1 MDPVK
6 EGKIRQSSD
15 LPLWRELTL
24 LGSSGDKVIGR
35 SVIRRDGSI
44 YVETNFEQV
53 PIYAFK
59 MNGDLMKLLQDHRS
73 VWDGK

>member
-15 LPLWRELTL
+15 LPLWRELKL